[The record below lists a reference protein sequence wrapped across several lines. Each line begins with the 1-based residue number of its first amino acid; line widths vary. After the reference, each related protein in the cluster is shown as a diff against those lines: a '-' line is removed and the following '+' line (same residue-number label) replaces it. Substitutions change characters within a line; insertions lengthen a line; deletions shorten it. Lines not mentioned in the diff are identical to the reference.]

1 MRQNKRITAIELHD
15 LLVEAAETDR
25 RLPPG
30 VRSTPSSWWPE
41 TFSDWMQYAPEKTT
55 MRLAP
60 ATAEQISNY
69 DFVHEVVLTVPLESD
84 RQLLWAIAVSAA
96 FRHRGPSWTR
106 IAKIRHSDRRQ
117 VKSIYEKVLI
127 ETAYRWNAIAA

>member
-1 MRQNKRITAIELHD
+1 
-15 LLVEAAETDR
+15 
-25 RLPPG
+25 
-30 VRSTPSSWWPE
+30 
-41 TFSDWMQYAPEKTT
+41 

-60 ATAEQISNY
+60 ATAEQISIY
-69 DFVHEVVLTVPLESD
+69 DFVQEGVLTVPLESD

-117 VKSIYEKVLI
+117 VKNIYEKVLI